1 MTSAELSQNQT
12 LPPARAASN
21 RGPGR
26 PPGPT
31 LQGATARRHLYDT
44 AIELISKQGYEA
56 ATLREVAKK
65 AGVSVGLLYRYFPN
79 KRAVVLA
86 LYDELSAE
94 YATRAVNMPPG
105 KWRDRFLFA
114 LTTSLETL
122 RPHRQTLSALVSVL
136 IGDGKEGLFRPATRF
151 SRERVQRVFHD
162 AVSGAR
168 DAPAVEA
175 VVPLSHLL
183 YLAHLA
189 VILWW
194 LLDKSRGQK
203 ATDAL
208 IALLRQVLPPAA
220 LTLRLRSARTF
231 IASGDKLFQEALLGD
246 TVEETPPLEQR

>member
-1 MTSAELSQNQT
+1 MSTE
-12 LPPARAASN
+12 ARSLRENLADRGASR

-31 LQGATARRHLYDT
+31 AQGETARRLLYET
-44 AIELISKQGYEA
+44 AIELIAKRGYEA

-79 KRAVVLA
+79 KRAVMLT
-86 LYDELSAE
+86 LYDEVSQEFAI
-94 YATRAVNMPPG
+94 RAARMPSG

-122 RPHRQTLSALVSVL
+122 QPHRNTLSALVPVL
-136 IGDGKEGLFRPATRF
+136 IGDANEGLFAPGTAF
-151 SRERVQRVFHD
+151 SRERVQKVFQD
-162 AVSGAR
+162 AVSGAT
-168 DAPAVEA
+168 DAPPAEA
-175 VVPLSHLL
+175 VIPLAHLL

-194 LLDKSRGQK
+194 LLDKSSRQR

-208 IALLRQVLPPAA
+208 IALLKKVLPAAA

-231 IASGDKLFQEALLGD
+231 IVAGDRLFLEALLD
-246 TVEETPPLEQR
+246 EPQK